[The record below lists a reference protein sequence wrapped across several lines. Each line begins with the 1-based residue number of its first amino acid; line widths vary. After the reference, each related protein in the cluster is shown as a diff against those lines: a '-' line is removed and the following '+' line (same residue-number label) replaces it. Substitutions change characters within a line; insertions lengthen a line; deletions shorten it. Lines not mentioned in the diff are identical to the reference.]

1 FRFARTAGLVGRF
14 ALPGR
19 CRQLSACVAR
29 FQAIRSRGCR
39 IRITR
44 GKLYSH
50 EHEEEKTMRFRTFV
64 ILAVVALM
72 ASSFSTISTGA
83 GQQKRPAPQ
92 NEDLIS
98 GEWDALLTLAGGGHE
113 IPLTLKLKL
122 DHDKVTGAFKS
133 DHLGSG
139 DVKDGSWA
147 ANKLN
152 LSFETRRG
160 LI

>member
-1 FRFARTAGLVGRF
+1 
-14 ALPGR
+14 
-19 CRQLSACVAR
+19 
-29 FQAIRSRGCR
+29 
-39 IRITR
+39 
-44 GKLYSH
+44 
-50 EHEEEKTMRFRTFV
+50 M

-72 ASSFSTISTGA
+72 ASSLSAISTGA
-83 GQQKRPAPQ
+83 GQHKGPAHQ

-98 GEWDALLTLAGGGHE
+98 GEWDAFLTLSGSGGE

-122 DHDKVTGAFKS
+122 DRDKVTGAFES

-152 LSFETRRG
+152 LSFEMSHG
-160 LI
+160 LIKLTGELKQGELAGKFDAGHMEGTWQAKKKN

>member
-1 FRFARTAGLVGRF
+1 
-14 ALPGR
+14 
-19 CRQLSACVAR
+19 
-29 FQAIRSRGCR
+29 
-39 IRITR
+39 
-44 GKLYSH
+44 
-50 EHEEEKTMRFRTFV
+50 MRFRTFV

-160 LI
+160 LIKLTGELKQGELAGKFDAGHKQGTWQAKKKN